1 MFSYTGLTPQ
11 QVDELKDVH
20 GIYMLRSGRVCMAGL
35 NERNIDKVCDAIAS
49 LFAH

>member
-35 NERNIDKVCDAIAS
+35 NEGNIDKVCDAIAS